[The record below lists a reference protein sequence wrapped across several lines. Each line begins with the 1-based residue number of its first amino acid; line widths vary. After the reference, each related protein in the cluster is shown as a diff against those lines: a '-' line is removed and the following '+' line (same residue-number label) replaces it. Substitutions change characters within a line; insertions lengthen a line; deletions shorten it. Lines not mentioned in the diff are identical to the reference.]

1 MSSHM
6 VSIDDPLAQYI
17 VNHTVTEHPAQA
29 ALREVT
35 LGHPKGVIC
44 FHRSAASS
52 CPCW

>member
-6 VSIDDPLAQYI
+6 VSSDDPLAQYI

-35 LGHPKGVIC
+35 LGHPKLAGSSVVPK
-44 FHRSAASS
+44 RS
-52 CPCW
+52 PYIV